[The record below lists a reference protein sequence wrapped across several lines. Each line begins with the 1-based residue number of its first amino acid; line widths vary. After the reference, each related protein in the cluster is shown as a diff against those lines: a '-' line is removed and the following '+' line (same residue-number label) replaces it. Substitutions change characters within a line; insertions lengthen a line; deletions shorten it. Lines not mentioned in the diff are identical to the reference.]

1 MGKWVAGIVGPILV
15 AVISAVL
22 IAHFTKPTPSP
33 TTPPPPITVEGRV
46 INDSSSGLIP
56 GAKISI
62 QGPGLSGEDMSDSEG
77 RYLFQ
82 FPKATPT
89 VVHLD
94 IQASGFQ
101 DFRRTISLQ
110 GDDNEEIRL
119 KPSAPPPPPPPGNPT
134 ATFVPPPPA
143 TRYIRR
149 PTGVWVGPP
158 PGKRP

>member
-22 IAHFTKPTPSP
+22 IAHFTKSTPP
-33 TTPPPPITVEGRV
+33 PPAPPPPITVEGRI

-62 QGPGLSGEDMSDSEG
+62 QGPALSGDDMSDSEG
-77 RYLFQ
+77 RFLFQ
-82 FPKATPT
+82 FPNATPT
-89 VVHLD
+89 VVHLN

-101 DFRRTISLQ
+101 DYRHTISLQ

-119 KPSAPPPPPPPGNPT
+119 KPSSTPPPSNPT
-134 ATFVPPPPA
+134 ATFV
-143 TRYIRR
+143 
-149 PTGVWVGPP
+149 
-158 PGKRP
+158 